1 MYSQIFFTIVGII
14 SWYIASI
21 IYGFI
26 VDKVQRV
33 SKVVPFNEAAM
44 VSPSPQGQVQ
54 FSSHKVKDIDG
65 SPPAI
70 NSNNNINV
78 GSQKLSSDFL
88 NVIQEDPA
96 VYLDNFVEQIDDK
109 ENHTGDN

>member
-21 IYGFI
+21 IYGYI

-44 VSPSPQGQVQ
+44 VSPSPQG
-54 FSSHKVKDIDG
+54 
-65 SPPAI
+65 
-70 NSNNNINV
+70 
-78 GSQKLSSDFL
+78 
-88 NVIQEDPA
+88 
-96 VYLDNFVEQIDDK
+96 
-109 ENHTGDN
+109 